1 MSTPDSDQLFKRN
14 AHMLAQKF
22 FIKDNELELS
32 LNAHKYDFDI
42 AFYDQTVDF
51 VQAAQAADPD
61 DLFVV
66 DLDVLYNMQSAVNR
80 TMFLG
85 DLLRQLPPDRQYVYL
100 QTERQSGRFLLQ
112 KMLVETNC
120 LAYVEKPIANEFL
133 VDKLFNLFARG
144 RQDELSRIIYLGDNS
159 CLDHGML
166 LSRGVRLLP
175 HEDPQTL
182 HQHVKTEQPDMVII
196 DDAQFKRTDV
206 LPKILKKHLETD
218 PSLEIV
224 MIQHEIDNG
233 VTRRAIEGG
242 FDEIM
247 MVKDSDILTMQIIN
261 RIDKSRINKN
271 LISKDRATGLLNKIG
286 FKKRAHDVIRKAT
299 TKEVPLALCV
309 IDIDKFKTI
318 NDTWGHYFGDI
329 VIKRLSLLVGAH
341 MGNKDLLSRFGGE
354 EFVMLFWDCLPAE
367 AERRMNAIRLAFR
380 DVPFEV
386 EPGDIRHFA
395 FSGGLAFFPA
405 LKSENELFLHADEAL
420 YRAKQGGRNQICV

>member
-1 MSTPDSDQLFKRN
+1 MSNAQSEQLFKRH
-14 AHMLAQKF
+14 AYMLAQKF
-22 FIKDNELELS
+22 FIQDNELELS
-32 LNAHKYDFDI
+32 LNAHKYDFDME
-42 AFYDQTVDF
+42 FFDQTVDF
-51 VQAAQAADPD
+51 VQVAEVAGPD

-85 DLLRQLPPDRQYVYL
+85 DLLRQLPQNRQYVYL

-120 LAYVEKPIANEFL
+120 QAYVEKPIANEHL

-144 RQDELSRIIYLGDNS
+144 RQDEYSKVIFLGDAS
-159 CLDHGML
+159 VLDTNL
-166 LSRGVRLLP
+166 LEARQVKVLP

-182 HQHVKTEQPDMVII
+182 HQTVKNEQPDMVVM
-196 DDAQFKRTDV
+196 DDTQFQRTDV
-206 LPKILKKHLETD
+206 LPKILKKHLDTD
-218 PSLEIV
+218 PSLEIMLV
-224 MIQHEIDNG
+224 QHTMDSLM
-233 VTRRAIEGG
+233 VRHAIESG
-242 FDEIM
+242 FDEILL
-247 MVKDSDILTMQIIN
+247 VKEPDILTMQLIN
-261 RIDKSRINKN
+261 RLDKSRINKN

-286 FKKRAHDVIRKAT
+286 FKKRAHDVIRKAAAHD
-299 TKEVPLALCV
+299 KPLSFCV

-367 AERRMNAIRLAFR
+367 GEKRMNAIRLAFGE
-380 DVPFEV
+380 VPFEV
-386 EPGDIRHFA
+386 APGDIRHFS
-395 FSGGLAFFPA
+395 FSGGMAFFPA
-405 LKSENELFLHADEAL
+405 LKSENEMFLHADEAL
-420 YRAKQGGRNQICV
+420 YRAKQGGRNQICI